1 MKGILKKMMIAAA
14 MLFLGAGL
22 VSCSPDAGENTKDA
36 RLVIL
41 HTNDVHGFMEA
52 SDSCLGMEAVAQLKK
67 DYEQQGCD
75 VLLLDAGD
83 MLQGNAFAGFSQGAS
98 VVSVMNAVGYDA
110 AALGNHDFDYGSDL
124 LEQRMS
130 EMDFPALAAN
140 ITVDATGESFAEGN
154 AVFTLSDGSKV
165 GVFGLDTPS
174 TSTIS
179 TPKNTAG
186 LSFASGEEL
195 YALAQAQIDE
205 LKGQGCS
212 TIVCLGHLGEGNAI
226 KEIDAE
232 EVVENTKGLSVM
244 IDGHDHQAENQ
255 TVKDLEGNDVL
266 IAETGYYLK
275 NIGVLTCE
283 DGRFTESLVEAG
295 TYTGSDPKVAEM
307 VAGISEEIRGTLG
320 EKVADTDWD
329 LDGNDNDQETNLAD
343 FVTDAIYWQVD
354 QASAAPDA
362 VVLNAGAVRK
372 SIKAGEIQR
381 LDIYNV
387 FPFNNQ
393 LCTIEVTGAEL
404 LETLEAATQSSP
416 EPATA
421 FPQVSQIKY
430 TLDTTVPYKRGE
442 RYPGTTYYAPAAPGS
457 RVTITEVGGKAF
469 DPEATY
475 TIATIDFVASGGD
488 TYYRFA
494 QAGAATKIYVGYL
507 DSEAL
512 INYMKTE
519 LGGTIPENYAEPQGR
534 ITVIGN

>member
-1 MKGILKKMMIAAA
+1 M
-14 MLFLGAGL
+14 
-22 VSCSPDAGENTKDA
+22 
-36 RLVIL
+36 
-41 HTNDVHGFMEA
+41 
-52 SDSCLGMEAVAQLKK
+52 
-67 DYEQQGCD
+67 
-75 VLLLDAGD
+75 
-83 MLQGNAFAGFSQGAS
+83 
-98 VVSVMNAVGYDA
+98 
-110 AALGNHDFDYGSDL
+110 
-124 LEQRMS
+124 
-130 EMDFPALAAN
+130 
-140 ITVDATGESFAEGN
+140 
-154 AVFTLSDGSKV
+154 
-165 GVFGLDTPS
+165 
-174 TSTIS
+174 
-179 TPKNTAG
+179 
-186 LSFASGEEL
+186 
-195 YALAQAQIDE
+195 
-205 LKGQGCS
+205 
-212 TIVCLGHLGEGNAI
+212 
-226 KEIDAE
+226 
-232 EVVENTKGLSVM
+232 
-244 IDGHDHQAENQ
+244 
-255 TVKDLEGNDVL
+255 
-266 IAETGYYLK
+266 
-275 NIGVLTCE
+275 
-283 DGRFTESLVEAG
+283 EAG